1 MFNVNDR
8 IVVANYEEMPND
20 GKSRGMGRVC
30 GKHGVV
36 VDRVYSAA
44 TKQHHYKV
52 QLDDFQTVSTVKFS
66 DDMLEL
72 EKPKEHGVQITIAD
86 SVVIARMFSPSGK
99 MISEGHGH
107 VFGGTGSERIAQAT
121 AYACRRMWK
130 EMKRTV

>member
-20 GKSRGMGRVC
+20 AKSRGMGRVC

-52 QLDDFQTVSTVKFS
+52 QLDDFQTVSTVRFS

-72 EKPKEHGVQITIAD
+72 EKPKEHEVQITIAD
-86 SVVIARMFSPSGK
+86 TLVIARIFSPSGQ
-99 MISEGHGH
+99 MLAEGHGH
-107 VFGGTGSERIAQAT
+107 VFGGKSSERIAQAT
-121 AYACRRMWK
+121 SYACHRMWNA
-130 EMKRTV
+130 MKQTI